1 MKFSNVI
8 KTAMCPIRNACTEE
22 GENMEQDMARTLE
35 SFDLIKSGLL

>member
-8 KTAMCPIRNACTEE
+8 KTAMCPIRNTCTEE
-22 GENMEQDMARTLE
+22 GEHMEQDMARILE